1 MIKVNWA
8 GFDKLE
14 WDDNVVRSVL
24 LLGYRSG
31 FQVWDVEEAN
41 NVQDL
46 VSRYDGSVSYMQVLP
61 RPIPSMRSGDKFTE
75 SRPLLVLSAYGSIT
89 AGFKIQDRI
98 ATSGNA
104 AVPKVQEL
112 ADAGFMPTFVRFYS
126 LKSQTYVHE
135 LKFRSVVYSVR
146 CSPLVVAIS
155 LVTQVRLLTRAAAV
169 LLFVL
174 VKH

>member
-14 WDDNVVRSVL
+14 WDDNVIRQVL
-24 LLGYRSG
+24 LLGFRSG

-46 VSRYDGSVSYMQVLP
+46 VCRYDGSVSYMQVLP
-61 RPIPSMRSGDKFTE
+61 RPIPSMRSGDKFAE
-75 SRPLLVLSAYGSIT
+75 SRPLLVLSAYGSI
-89 AGFKIQDRI
+89 AANLNIQDRL
-98 ATSGNA
+98 ASSGNVA
-104 AVPKVQEL
+104 IPKSQEL
-112 ADAGFMPTFVRFYS
+112 VDGNFMPTFVRFYS

-135 LKFRSVVYSVR
+135 LKFRSAVYSVK

-155 LVTQVRLLTRAAAV
+155 LATQVCFLHKSSCSLIIC
-169 LLFVL
+169 F
-174 VKH
+174 

>member
-14 WDDNVVRSVL
+14 WEDNAIQRVL
-24 LLGYRSG
+24 LLGFRSG

-61 RPIPSMRSGDKFTE
+61 RPIPSMRSGDKYTE
-75 SRPLLVLSAYGSIT
+75 SRPLLVLSAHGSI
-89 AGFKIQDRI
+89 AAACNIQDRL

-104 AVPKVQEL
+104 ASPKGQEL
-112 ADAGFMPTFVRFYS
+112 ADGNLLPTFVRFYS

-146 CSPLVVAIS
+146 CSPLVVVIS
-155 LVTQVRLLTRAAAV
+155 LATQVCMYIAGAV
-169 LLFVL
+169 YYLSF
-174 VKH
+174 

>member
-14 WDDNVVRSVL
+14 WDDNVIRRVL
-24 LLGYRSG
+24 LLGFRSG

-46 VSRYDGSVSYMQVLP
+46 VSRQDGSVSFMQVLP
-61 RPIPSMRSGDKFTE
+61 GPIPSMRAGDKFVE
-75 SRPLLVLSAYGSIT
+75 SRPLLVLSAHGSI
-89 AGFKIQDRI
+89 AAAFNIQDRL
-98 ATSGNA
+98 AMPGNA
-104 AVPKVQEL
+104 AISKGQEL
-112 ADAGFMPTFVRFYS
+112 ADGSFMPTFVRFYS
-126 LKSQTYVHE
+126 LKSQTYIHE

-155 LVTQVRLLTRAAAV
+155 LANQVCLLTQCRCN

-174 VKH
+174 LKH